1 MLQFK
6 LEEPEWEGGS
16 TVPQINVTTKPN
28 GAGRS
33 WLEVGYYET
42 DSFGRKQWIK
52 REVPQHDRRLTT
64 DRQYSDRGETVDW
77 IILVPDTYP
86 LTIVKVNYDRLN
98 PRQLEVIWKPNG
110 EAAEAGRED
119 KVKRAFELASG
130 NEELT
135 NLLKEL
141 LDEKESQ

>member
-1 MLQFK
+1 M
-6 LEEPEWEGGS
+6 
-16 TVPQINVTTKPN
+16 PQINVTTKPN

-33 WLEVGYYET
+33 WLEVGHYET

-52 REVPQHDRRLTT
+52 RDVPHNDRRLTT

-77 IILVPDTYP
+77 IILVPDNYP
-86 LTIVKVNYDRLN
+86 LTIAKVNYDRLN
-98 PRQLEVIWKPNG
+98 PRQLEVIWEPEGGLSKTD
-110 EAAEAGRED
+110 RED
-119 KVKRAFELASG
+119 KIKRVFELTSG

-141 LDEKESQ
+141 LVEEVKS

>member
-1 MLQFK
+1 M
-6 LEEPEWEGGS
+6 
-16 TVPQINVTTKPN
+16 PQINVTTKPN

-52 REVPQHDRRLTT
+52 REVPHQDRRLTT

-77 IILVPDTYP
+77 IILVPDNYP

-98 PRQLEVIWKPNG
+98 PRKLEVIWEPEG
-110 EAAEAGRED
+110 GTVGDHDREN
-119 KVKRAFELASG
+119 KIKRVFELTSG

-141 LDEKESQ
+141 LGEEENS

>member
-1 MLQFK
+1 M
-6 LEEPEWEGGS
+6 
-16 TVPQINVTTKPN
+16 PQINITTKPN

-33 WLEVGYYET
+33 WLEVGHYET

-52 REVPQHDRRLTT
+52 REVPHQDRRLTT

-77 IILVPDTYP
+77 IILVPDNYP
-86 LTIVKVNYDRLN
+86 FTIVKVNYDRLN
-98 PRQLEVIWKPNG
+98 PRQLEVIWEPG
-110 EAAEAGRED
+110 GGRSETSRED
-119 KVKRAFELASG
+119 KIKRAFELTSG

-141 LDEKESQ
+141 LVEEENA

>member
-1 MLQFK
+1 M
-6 LEEPEWEGGS
+6 
-16 TVPQINVTTKPN
+16 PQINVTTKPN
-28 GAGRS
+28 GARRS
-33 WLEVGYYET
+33 WLEVGHYET

-52 REVPQHDRRLTT
+52 REVPHHDRRLTT

-77 IILVPDTYP
+77 IILVPDNYP

-98 PRQLEVIWKPNG
+98 PRQLEVIWEPEG
-110 EAAEAGRED
+110 GLSDTDRED
-119 KVKRAFELASG
+119 KVKRVFELTSG

-141 LDEKESQ
+141 LVKEEKS

>member
-1 MLQFK
+1 M
-6 LEEPEWEGGS
+6 
-16 TVPQINVTTKPN
+16 PQINITTKPN

-33 WLEVGYYET
+33 WLEVGHYET

-52 REVPQHDRRLTT
+52 REVPHQDRRLTT

-77 IILVPDTYP
+77 IILVPDNYP
-86 LTIVKVNYDRLN
+86 FTIVKVNYDRLN
-98 PRQLEVIWKPNG
+98 PRQLEVIWEPG
-110 EAAEAGRED
+110 DGRSETSRED
-119 KVKRAFELASG
+119 KIKRAFELTSG

-141 LDEKESQ
+141 LVEEENA

>member
-1 MLQFK
+1 M
-6 LEEPEWEGGS
+6 
-16 TVPQINVTTKPN
+16 PQINVTTKPN

-33 WLEVGYYET
+33 WLEVGHYET

-52 REVPQHDRRLTT
+52 REVPHHDRRLTT

-77 IILVPDTYP
+77 IILVPDNYP

-98 PRQLEVIWKPNG
+98 PRQLEVIWEPEG
-110 EAAEAGRED
+110 RLSETDRED
-119 KVKRAFELASG
+119 KIKRVFELTSG

-141 LDEKESQ
+141 LVKEEKS

>member
-1 MLQFK
+1 M
-6 LEEPEWEGGS
+6 
-16 TVPQINVTTKPN
+16 PQINVTTKPN

-33 WLEVGYYET
+33 WLEVGHYET

-52 REVPQHDRRLTT
+52 REVPHNDRRLTT

-77 IILVPDTYP
+77 IILVPDNYP
-86 LTIVKVNYDRLN
+86 LTITKVNYDRLN
-98 PRQLEVIWKPNG
+98 PRQLEVIWEPEGGMSDTN
-110 EAAEAGRED
+110 RED
-119 KVKRAFELASG
+119 KIKRVFELSSG

-141 LDEKESQ
+141 LVKEEKS

>member
-1 MLQFK
+1 M
-6 LEEPEWEGGS
+6 
-16 TVPQINVTTKPN
+16 PQINVTTKPN

-52 REVPQHDRRLTT
+52 REVPHNDRRLTT

-77 IILVPDTYP
+77 IILVPDNYP

-98 PRQLEVIWKPNG
+98 PRQFEVVWEPESG
-110 EAAEAGRED
+110 DETSRED
-119 KVKRAFELASG
+119 KIKRVFELSSE

-135 NLLKEL
+135 SLLKEL
-141 LDEKESQ
+141 LGEKENS